1 MPKVGFVT
9 IGQVPRDD
17 ILGDIG
23 PLLRGVEIVE
33 AGALDGLSHSELAE
47 LAPGPGEA
55 PLVSRLRHG
64 SPVVVSGER
73 IEPLL
78 KRSVEKVLAQGA
90 DLVALLCTGE
100 FPGLEGSSLLL
111 PSRILYHFVSSITT
125 PKARAGIIVPLAEQ
139 KASSEERWGPLCG
152 DLMVASI
159 SPYPHLE
166 ANLGEI
172 ESWPERDLVVMDCL
186 GYSQEA
192 KERVKRIV
200 NCPVVLPRTLL
211 ARAILELI

>member
-1 MPKVGFVT
+1 MPKIGFVT
-9 IGQVPRDD
+9 IGQAPRDD

-33 AGALDGLSHSELAE
+33 AGALDGLSGSQVAA

-55 PLVSRLRHG
+55 PLVSRLRDG
-64 SPVVVSGER
+64 SPVLISAER

-78 KRSVEKVLAQGA
+78 KRSVEKVRGQGA
-90 DLVALLCTGE
+90 DLVALLCTGD
-100 FPGLEGSSLLL
+100 FPGLEGPSLLL
-111 PSRILYHFVSSITT
+111 PSRILYQFVASIINRE
-125 PKARAGIIVPLAEQ
+125 ARLGVLVPLAEQ
-139 KASSEERWGPLCG
+139 KASSEEKWGPLCG
-152 DLMVASI
+152 HLVVASL

-192 KERVKRIV
+192 KEKVKRAV
-200 NCPVVLPRTLL
+200 NCPVVLPRTIL